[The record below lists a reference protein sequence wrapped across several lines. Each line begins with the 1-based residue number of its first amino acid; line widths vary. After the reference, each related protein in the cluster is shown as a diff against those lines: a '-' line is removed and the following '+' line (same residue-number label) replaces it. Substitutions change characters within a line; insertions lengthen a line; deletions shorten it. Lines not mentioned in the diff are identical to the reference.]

1 MRQGSVSAEAARTR
15 IETPVVA
22 KIAAGNLKGIARGMA
37 LGAAIALVLGFPCA
51 ALAGKAKPKR
61 PQPGNTP
68 PDLALND
75 YVARV
80 RAEKAA
86 EVLTPG
92 SIWSATGR
100 LTSLVND
107 VKATRAHDPIAVVV
121 SESLAASTD
130 GTVKN
135 QRASSATSQVS
146 ALLGKLSSSNALNN
160 LLNQS
165 SASALN
171 AQGQSVTNS
180 SITTT
185 LGGEVADVLPNG
197 MLVIQVVRQLTFNQ
211 QTQLIRLRGLV
222 RPEDVNAQNE
232 VMSTAITDMELEV
245 TGRGIVNDATYRQ
258 NPVVRFL
265 ERLMVF

>member
-1 MRQGSVSAEAARTR
+1 MGIVDRMVMRSRCAVLLCLLGTMHCGAE
-15 IETPVVA
+15 
-22 KIAAGNLKGIARGMA
+22 
-37 LGAAIALVLGFPCA
+37 
-51 ALAGKAKPKR
+51 KPKQA
-61 PQPGNTP
+61 QPGKTP
-68 PDLALND
+68 PDLALQQ
-75 YVARV
+75 YIAHV

-92 SIWSATGR
+92 SLWSATGR
-100 LTSLVND
+100 LTNLVSD
-107 VKATRAHDPIAVVV
+107 VKAVRAHDPIGVVV

-135 QRASSATSQVS
+135 QRASAAASSVS
-146 ALLGKLSSSNALNN
+146 TLLGKLKASNALNN

-165 SASALN
+165 SSSSLN
-171 AQGQSVTNS
+171 AQGGSQTNS

-185 LGGEVADVLPNG
+185 LGGEVVDVLPNG
-197 MLVIQVVRQLTFNQ
+197 ILVIQVVRQLNFNQ

-222 RPEDVNAQNE
+222 RPEDVNAQNQ

-245 TGRGIVNDATYRQ
+245 VGKGIVNDATYRQ

-265 ERLMVF
+265 EKVLVF

>member
-1 MRQGSVSAEAARTR
+1 MR
-15 IETPVVA
+15 
-22 KIAAGNLKGIARGMA
+22 RGMA
-37 LGAAIALVLGFPCA
+37 AASALGIVLVLGSSAGA
-51 ALAGKAKPKR
+51 ATKKKT
-61 PQPGNTP
+61 PQPGTTP
-68 PDLALND
+68 PDLALNA
-75 YVARV
+75 YIARV

-100 LTSLVND
+100 LTSLVSD
-107 VKATRAHDPIAVVV
+107 VKAVRIHDPIAVVV

-130 GTVKN
+130 GAVKN
-135 QRASSATSQVS
+135 QRASTASSQVS
-146 ALLGKLSSSNALNN
+146 ALLGKLKTSNALNN

-165 SASALN
+165 SASSLN
-171 AQGQSVTNS
+171 AQGQSTTNS

-211 QTQLIRLRGLV
+211 QTQLIRLRGMV
-222 RPEDVNAQNE
+222 RPEDVNAQDQ

-245 TGRGIVNDATYRQ
+245 VGKGIVNDATYRQ
-258 NPVVRFL
+258 NPVVRFIEKIL
-265 ERLMVF
+265 VF